1 MIKIIC
7 LGVSTISNENFYT
20 FSEYIKNDG
29 NLITPSMEDYIEMI
43 YRLSI
48 DNKMGIRVN
57 DLSEA
62 LNVRPPSTTKMMK
75 RLLELN
81 ICEYK
86 KHGAIFLTD
95 NGLNIGRFLLLRHNT
110 IEAFLR
116 YLGVRETLLDQT
128 EKIEHLINSETL
140 ECINKFLLNY
150 SNNENK

>member
-1 MIKIIC
+1 M
-7 LGVSTISNENFYT
+7 STISNESFYT

-29 NLITPSMEDYIEMI
+29 KLITPSMEDYIEMI

-48 DNKMGIRVN
+48 NNDFGIRVN

-62 LNVRPPSTTKMMK
+62 LNVKPPSTTKMMK

-86 KHGAIFLTD
+86 KHGAIYLTE
-95 NGLNIGRFLLLRHNT
+95 NGVNIGKYLLLRHNT
-110 IEAFLR
+110 IETFLK
-116 YLGVRETLLDQT
+116 YLGVKETLFDQT

-140 ECINKFLLNY
+140 ECINKFLAQKVNE
-150 SNNENK
+150 ENK

>member
-1 MIKIIC
+1 MNK
-7 LGVSTISNENFYT
+7 ISNENFYT
-20 FSEYIKNDG
+20 FNEYIKNNS

-43 YRLSI
+43 YRLSL
-48 DNKMGIRVN
+48 DNNNGIRVN

-75 RLLELN
+75 KLSELD

-86 KHGAIFLTD
+86 KHGAVFLTD
-95 NGLNIGRFLLLRHNT
+95 NGLNIGKYLLLRHNT

-116 YLGVRETLLDQT
+116 YIGVRETLLDQT

-140 ECINKFLLNY
+140 DCINRFLDNVIID
-150 SNNENK
+150 ECK

>member
-1 MIKIIC
+1 ME
-7 LGVSTISNENFYT
+7 GFYT
-20 FSEYIKNDG
+20 FNEYIKNNK

-48 DNKMGIRVN
+48 GNNSGIRVN
-57 DLSEA
+57 DLSGA

-75 RLLELN
+75 RLLQLN

-95 NGLNIGRFLLLRHNT
+95 NGTNIGKNLLLRHNT
-110 IEAFLR
+110 IEAFLK
-116 YLGVRETLLDQT
+116 YIGVEETLLDQT

-140 ECINKFLLNY
+140 ECIDKFLKRV
-150 SNNENK
+150 SADK

>member
-1 MIKIIC
+1 
-7 LGVSTISNENFYT
+7 
-20 FSEYIKNDG
+20 
-29 NLITPSMEDYIEMI
+29 MI

-75 RLLELN
+75 KLLELN
-81 ICEYK
+81 ICEYE

-110 IEAFLR
+110 IEAFLK

-128 EKIEHLINSETL
+128 EKIEHLINAETL
-140 ECINKFLLNY
+140 ECINKFLINS
-150 SNNENK
+150 SNSENK